1 MKAQNSEILQL
12 LKNQRVEPVPRAKPA
27 QTVSLSRATGKAT
40 RVQQKPFH
48 LFSKSSR
55 GAFSYPLVDWVSD
68 GKLDRCFSLE
78 RAASSHR
85 RFFSSLPDAGFS
97 PKPAQQP
104 RTEAGAGNGQTLP
117 SHNHQLDQDGSG
129 HQQGFEM
136 SKRWKD
142 LDILSTSSHLKV
154 SPTRDWSWWSWS
166 QCARCR
172 WGFSPEQ
179 TKAGSRD
186 ATSCS
191 KCSLTQTW
199 GSFSIVIITL
209 CSLIRL

>member
-55 GAFSYPLVDWVSD
+55 GAFSYPLVDCVSD

-104 RTEAGAGNGQTLP
+104 RTEAGAGNWEALP

-136 SKRWKD
+136 SKR
-142 LDILSTSSHLKV
+142 
-154 SPTRDWSWWSWS
+154 
-166 QCARCR
+166 
-172 WGFSPEQ
+172 
-179 TKAGSRD
+179 
-186 ATSCS
+186 
-191 KCSLTQTW
+191 
-199 GSFSIVIITL
+199 
-209 CSLIRL
+209 